1 MLGLILV
8 GGQSE
13 RMGQP
18 KALLQYR
25 GRPLYLHAYELLKTV
40 CTEVYI
46 SSRREQD
53 FEFDIPV
60 IYDDKYS
67 SIGPAAGLLSAHEI
81 FRDTL
86 FVVACDYPLAT
97 KETVLQLFEA
107 YQPPATY
114 FLVNGQIEPLFGI
127 WGPEALDQLKK
138 NVDKGNTG
146 PIYTL
151 KSLGYGIELK
161 EKSWL
166 YNTNTPEEWRTL
178 QDISDI
184 TGSETGGKSHHGKH

>member
-1 MLGLILV
+1 
-8 GGQSE
+8 
-13 RMGQP
+13 
-18 KALLQYR
+18 
-25 GRPLYLHAYELLKTV
+25 
-40 CTEVYI
+40 
-46 SSRREQD
+46 
-53 FEFDIPV
+53 
-60 IYDDKYS
+60 
-67 SIGPAAGLLSAHEI
+67 
-81 FRDTL
+81 
-86 FVVACDYPLAT
+86 
-97 KETVLQLFEA
+97 LFEA

-127 WGPEALDQLKK
+127 WGLEALDQLKK

-151 KSLGYGIELK
+151 KSLGYGIEPK